1 MPEMNK
7 LYRIFTE
14 GINYNETRKILDSY
28 LDGYTLIKGQGFWKG
43 FQEDTLIIEV
53 IASEDDRKLIR
64 KIGLEIKTV
73 NGQESVLLETLN
85 NHSELI

>member
-43 FQEDTLIIEV
+43 FQEDTLIIE
-53 IASEDDRKLIR
+53 IIGSEEDRSKIR
-64 KIGLEIKTV
+64 EVGLAIKTA
-73 NGQESVLLETLN
+73 NNQEAILLETLN